1 MSSPD
6 GATSR
11 FGFRYT
17 GETAALGVAPVG
29 RGGNLFRGSIQG
41 KAFVRVDGKFVGE
54 VLLGLGKIELVN
66 QEKFSATA

>member
-17 GETAALGVAPVG
+17 SET
-29 RGGNLFRGSIQG
+29 RRCTSFNLFRRSIQG
-41 KAFVRVDGKFVGE
+41 KTFVRVDGKFVGE